1 MSNLS
6 VFLKGK
12 IGNLILNFEHHFKS
26 NGITILYGPN
36 GSGKTTIISALGGF
50 INNLETRIFFNG
62 NALHDIDKYPP
73 NKSPFG
79 IMFQNPI
86 LFEHLSVEENLDFV
100 IKRNQLKTQN
110 RSLISKEYLIN
121 QLDLNSLLHRSPEN
135 LSGGEKLRVVL
146 ARTILKQ
153 PKYLLLD
160 EPMSDLDIKYKAK
173 LLVFLKNFNKKFKT
187 PILYITH
194 SIEEISQV
202 GDQIVLIK
210 DGKKIDSGNVSNI
223 LNRSSFVDLT
233 GKFES
238 SSILEGKVY
247 GHDKNI
253 HMTTIDLNG
262 QKLVV
267 PGLPGNLNDIVRVRI
282 RSRDILLSSSRIKTQ
297 ITENELQGSISSIE
311 IENNSAFSEL
321 VIVLKNL
328 KKNRKKQ
335 KLRARIT
342 TYNLKN
348 MKLSINNTVFI
359 YISSV
364 SIDRQAYQS
373 KLLI

>member
-12 IGNLILNFEHHFKS
+12 IGSLFLNFEHYFKN

-36 GSGKTTIISALGGF
+36 GSGKSTIISALGGF
-50 INNLETRIFFNG
+50 INSIETIITFNG
-62 NALHDIDKYPP
+62 NELHHIDKYPP
-73 NKSPFG
+73 YKRPFG

-86 LFEHLSVEENLDFV
+86 LFENLTVEENLDFV
-100 IKRNQLKTQN
+100 IKRNLTKSQN
-110 RSLISKEYLIN
+110 KILISKEYLIKH
-121 QLDLNSLLHRSPEN
+121 LELHSLLKSSPEN

-153 PKYLLLD
+153 PMYLLLD

-173 LLVFLKNFNKKFKT
+173 LLIFLKDLNKKFKI

-194 SIEEISQV
+194 SIEEISQI
-202 GDQIVLIK
+202 GDKIVLIK
-210 DGKKIDSGNVSNI
+210 DGKKIDDGSVSDI
-223 LNRSSFVDLT
+223 LNTNSFRDLT
-233 GKFES
+233 GKFELS
-238 SSILEGKVY
+238 SVLDGIVVS
-247 GHDKNI
+247 HDHNLHI
-253 HMTTIDLNG
+253 TTLDLDG
-262 QKLVV
+262 QKLIV
-267 PGLPGNLNDIVRVRI
+267 PGLPGNFNNVVRVRI
-282 RSRDILLSSSRIKTQ
+282 RSRDILLASSRLETK
-297 ITENELQGSISSIE
+297 ITENELEGLISTIE

-321 VIVLKNL
+321 VILLKNL
-328 KKNRKKQ
+328 KNNKNIQ

-342 TYNLKN
+342 TYNLKK
-348 MKLSINNTVFI
+348 MKLSKNDTVFI

-373 KLLI
+373 I

>member
-6 VFLKGK
+6 VLLKGK
-12 IGNLILNFEHHFKS
+12 IGNLILNFGHHFKS

-121 QLDLNSLLHRSPEN
+121 QLELNSLLHRSPEN

-267 PGLPGNLNDIVRVRI
+267 PGLLGNLNDIVRVRI

-373 KLLI
+373 KL

>member
-121 QLDLNSLLHRSPEN
+121 QLELNSLLHRSPEN

-282 RSRDILLSSSRIKTQ
+282 RSRDILLSSTRLETK
-297 ITENELQGSISSIE
+297 ITENELQGTISSIE

>member
-6 VFLKGK
+6 VLLKGK

-26 NGITILYGPN
+26 DGITILYGPN

-62 NALHDIDKYPP
+62 NALHEVDKYPP

-110 RSLISKEYLIN
+110 TSLISKEYLIN
-121 QLDLNSLLHRSPEN
+121 QLELNSLLKRSPEN

-153 PKYLLLD
+153 PNYLLLD

-173 LLVFLKNFNKKFKT
+173 LLVFLKDLNKKFKI

-194 SIEEISQV
+194 SIEEISQI

-223 LNRSSFVDLT
+223 LNRSSFVALT

-247 GHDKNI
+247 GHDKNLHI
-253 HMTTIDLNG
+253 TTLDLNG

-267 PGLPGNLNDIVRVRI
+267 PGFPGNLNDIVRVRI
-282 RSRDILLSSSRIKTQ
+282 RSRDVLLSSSRIKTQ
-297 ITENELQGSISSIE
+297 ITENEMQGLISSIE
-311 IENNSAFSEL
+311 VENNSAFSEL
-321 VIVLKNL
+321 VIVLKNF
-328 KKNRKKQ
+328 KNNTKKQ
-335 KLRARIT
+335 KLRVRIT

-348 MKLSINNTVFI
+348 MKLSRNNTVFI

-373 KLLI
+373 K

>member
-6 VFLKGK
+6 VLLKGK

-121 QLDLNSLLHRSPEN
+121 QLELNSLLHRSPEN

>member
-1 MSNLS
+1 MSDLS
-6 VFLKGK
+6 VLLKGK
-12 IGNLILNFEHHFKS
+12 IGNFFLNFEHHFK
-26 NGITILYGPN
+26 NDGITILYGPN
-36 GSGKTTIISALGGF
+36 GSGKTTIVSALGGF
-50 INNLETRIFFNG
+50 IKNIEIRIIFNG
-62 NALHDIDKYPP
+62 NELHNIDKYPSY
-73 NKSPFG
+73 KRPFG

-100 IKRNQLKTQN
+100 IKRHQLKTPN
-110 RSLISKEYLIN
+110 KSLISKEYLIN
-121 QLDLNSLLHRSPEN
+121 NLELNSLLKRSPEN

-153 PKYLLLD
+153 PNYLLLD
-160 EPMSDLDIKYKAK
+160 EPMSDLDIKYKSK
-173 LLVFLKNFNKKFKT
+173 LLVFLKGFNKKFKT

-194 SIEEISQV
+194 SIEEISQI

-210 DGKKIDSGNVSNI
+210 DGEKIDSGSVSKI

-238 SSILEGKVY
+238 SSILEGVVSRQ
-247 GHDKNI
+247 DQNL
-253 HMTTIDLNG
+253 HMTTLDLSG

-282 RSRDILLSSSRIKTQ
+282 RSRDILLSSSRLKTQ
-297 ITENELQGSISSIE
+297 ITENELQGLISSIE

-321 VIVLKNL
+321 VIVLKSF
-328 KKNRKKQ
+328 KSKRKKQ
-335 KLRARIT
+335 TLRVRMT
-342 TYNLKN
+342 TYNLKK
-348 MKLSINNTVFI
+348 MKLSINDSVFI

-373 KLLI
+373 K

>member
-6 VFLKGK
+6 VLLKGK
-12 IGNLILNFEHHFKS
+12 IGNLFLNFEHHFK
-26 NGITILYGPN
+26 NDGITILYGPN

-62 NALHDIDKYPP
+62 NALHDIEKYPP
-73 NKSPFG
+73 YKRSFG

-100 IKRNQLKTQN
+100 IKRNQPKTQN
-110 RSLISKEYLIN
+110 TSLISKEYLIS
-121 QLDLNSLLHRSPEN
+121 QLELNSLLKRSPEN

-153 PKYLLLD
+153 PNYLLLD

-173 LLVFLKNFNKKFKT
+173 LLVFLKDFNKKFKT

-194 SIEEISQV
+194 SIEEISQI
-202 GDQIVLIK
+202 GDQIVLIN
-210 DGKKIDSGNVSNI
+210 DGKKIDSGSVSNI

-238 SSILEGKVY
+238 SSILEGKVSRY
-247 GHDKNI
+247 DQNFNI
-253 HMTTIDLNG
+253 TTLDLNG
-262 QKLVV
+262 QKLIV
-267 PGLPGNLNDIVRVRI
+267 PGFPGNLDDIVRVRI
-282 RSRDILLSSSRIKTQ
+282 RSRDILLSTSPLKTK
-297 ITENELQGSISSIE
+297 ITENELQGLISMIE
-311 IENNSAFSEL
+311 IEQDSAFSEL
-321 VIVLKNL
+321 VLTLKNF
-328 KKNRKKQ
+328 KNNVKNQ

-342 TYNLKN
+342 TYSFKN
-348 MKLSINNTVFI
+348 MKLSINDKVFI
-359 YISSV
+359 YVSSV

>member
-12 IGNLILNFEHHFKS
+12 IGNLFLNFEHNFKN
-26 NGITILYGPN
+26 NGRTILYVQN
-36 GSGKTTIISALGGF
+36 GCGKTTIISALGGF
-50 INNLETRIFFNG
+50 INNLETKIFFNG
-62 NALHDIDKYPP
+62 NALHDTDKYPP

-110 RSLISKEYLIN
+110 TSLIRKEYLIN
-121 QLDLNSLLHRSPEN
+121 QLELNSLLKRSPEN

-153 PKYLLLD
+153 PNYLLLD
-160 EPMSDLDIKYKAK
+160 EPMSDLDIKYKGK
-173 LLVFLKNFNKKFKT
+173 LLVFLKDFNKKFKI

-194 SIEEISQV
+194 SIEEITQI
-202 GDQIVLIK
+202 GDQIVLLN
-210 DGKKIDSGNVSNI
+210 DGKKIDSGSVSNI
-223 LNRSSFVDLT
+223 LNRNSFVDLT

-238 SSILEGKVY
+238 SSILEGTVSR
-247 GHDKNI
+247 HDQNFHI
-253 HMTTIDLNG
+253 TTLDLNG
-262 QKLVV
+262 QKLIV
-267 PGLPGNLNDIVRVRI
+267 PGFPGDLDNIVRVRI
-282 RSRDILLSSSRIKTQ
+282 RSRDILLSTSPLNTK
-297 ITENELQGSISSIE
+297 ITENELQGLISMIE
-311 IENNSAFSEL
+311 IEENSAFSEL
-321 VIVLKNL
+321 VITLKNF
-328 KKNRKKQ
+328 KNNDKKQ

-342 TYNLKN
+342 TFSFKN
-348 MKLSINNTVFI
+348 MKLSINDTVFI
-359 YISSV
+359 YVSSV

>member
-6 VFLKGK
+6 VLLKGK
-12 IGNLILNFEHHFKS
+12 IGKLILNFEHHFKS

-121 QLDLNSLLHRSPEN
+121 QLELNSLLHRSPEN

>member
-12 IGNLILNFEHHFKS
+12 IGNLFLNFEHYFKN

-36 GSGKTTIISALGGF
+36 GSGKSTIISALGGF
-50 INNLETRIFFNG
+50 INSIETRIIFNG
-62 NALHDIDKYPP
+62 NELHDIDKYPP
-73 NKSPFG
+73 NKRPFG

-100 IKRNQLKTQN
+100 IKRNQIKNQN
-110 RSLISKEYLIN
+110 KSSISKEYLIEH
-121 QLDLNSLLHRSPEN
+121 LELNSLLKRSPEN

-173 LLVFLKNFNKKFKT
+173 LLVFLKNFNKKFKI

-194 SIEEISQV
+194 SIEEISQI

-210 DGKKIDSGNVSNI
+210 DGKKIDNGAVSDI
-223 LNRSSFVDLT
+223 LNTNLFGDLT
-233 GKFES
+233 GKFELS
-238 SSILEGKVY
+238 SVLDGKVVSND
-247 GHDKNI
+247 HNLHI
-253 HMTTIDLNG
+253 TTLDVDG
-262 QKLVV
+262 QKLIV
-267 PGLPGNLNDIVRVRI
+267 PGYPGKFNNEVRVRI
-282 RSRDILLSSSRIKTQ
+282 RSRDILLSSSRLKSK
-297 ITENELQGSISSIE
+297 ITENELVGFISNIE
-311 IENNSAFSEL
+311 IEKNSAFSEL
-321 VIVLKNL
+321 VILLKNL
-328 KKNRKKQ
+328 KNNKNIQ

-342 TYNLKN
+342 TYNLKK
-348 MKLSINNTVFI
+348 MKLSRNDTVFI

-373 KLLI
+373 T

>member
-12 IGNLILNFEHHFKS
+12 IGNLFLNFDHNFK
-26 NGITILYGPN
+26 NDGITILYGPN

-50 INNLETRIFFNG
+50 NNNLETKIFFNG
-62 NALHDIDKYPP
+62 NALHDIEKYPP
-73 NKSPFG
+73 NKRPFG

-100 IKRNQLKTQN
+100 LKRNQLNTQN
-110 RSLISKEYLIN
+110 KSLISKEYLIN
-121 QLDLNSLLHRSPEN
+121 QLELNSLLKRSPEN

-146 ARTILKQ
+146 ARTILKH
-153 PKYLLLD
+153 PNYLLLD

-173 LLVFLKNFNKKFKT
+173 LLVFLKDFNKKFKI

-194 SIEEISQV
+194 SIEEISQI

-210 DGKKIDSGNVSNI
+210 DGKKIANGAVSDI
-223 LNRSSFVDLT
+223 LNTNSFGDLT
-233 GKFES
+233 GKFELS
-238 SSILEGKVY
+238 SVLDGIVVSNDHNLHI
-247 GHDKNI
+247 
-253 HMTTIDLNG
+253 TTLDVDG
-262 QKLVV
+262 QKLIV
-267 PGLPGNLNDIVRVRI
+267 PGLPGKFNNVVRVRI
-282 RSRDILLSSSRIKTQ
+282 RSRDILLSSSRLEKK
-297 ITENELQGSISSIE
+297 ITENELEGLISTIE

-321 VIVLKNL
+321 VILLKNL
-328 KKNRKKQ
+328 KNNKNIQ

-342 TYNLKN
+342 TYNLKK
-348 MKLSINNTVFI
+348 MKLSKNDKVFI

-373 KLLI
+373 I

>member
-1 MSNLS
+1 MLNLS

-12 IGNLILNFEHHFKS
+12 IGNLFLNFEHYFKN

-36 GSGKTTIISALGGF
+36 GSGKSTIISALGGF
-50 INNLETRIFFNG
+50 IKSIETRIIFDG
-62 NALHDIDKYPP
+62 DELHYIDKYPS
-73 NKSPFG
+73 NKRPFG

-100 IKRNQLKTQN
+100 IKRNLIKNQN
-110 RSLISKEYLIN
+110 KSSISKEYLIKH
-121 QLDLNSLLHRSPEN
+121 LELKSLLKRSAEN

-173 LLVFLKNFNKKFKT
+173 LLVFLKNFNKKFKI

-194 SIEEISQV
+194 SIEEISQI

-210 DGKKIDSGNVSNI
+210 DGKKINGGSVSDI
-223 LNRSSFVDLT
+223 LNTNLFRDLT
-233 GKFES
+233 GKFELS
-238 SSILEGKVY
+238 SVLDGKVV
-247 GHDKNI
+247 GHDNNLHI
-253 HMTTIDLNG
+253 TTLDLDG
-262 QKLVV
+262 QKLIV
-267 PGLPGNLNDIVRVRI
+267 PGLPGSLNKVVRIRI
-282 RSRDILLSSSRIKTQ
+282 RSRDIILSSSRLETK
-297 ITENELQGSISSIE
+297 ITENELEGLISSIE

-321 VIVLKNL
+321 VILLKNL
-328 KKNRKKQ
+328 NNDKNIQ

-342 TYNLKN
+342 TYNIKK
-348 MKLSINNTVFI
+348 MKLSENDMVFI

-373 KLLI
+373 I

>member
-12 IGNLILNFEHHFKS
+12 IGNLFLNFEHYFKN
-26 NGITILYGPN
+26 NGITRLYGPN
-36 GSGKTTIISALGGF
+36 GSGKSTIISALGGF
-50 INNLETRIFFNG
+50 INSIETRIIFNG
-62 NALHDIDKYPP
+62 NELHDTDKHPP
-73 NKSPFG
+73 NKRPFG

-100 IKRNQLKTQN
+100 IKRNQMKNQN
-110 RSLISKEYLIN
+110 KSSISKEYLIKH
-121 QLDLNSLLHRSPEN
+121 LELNSLLNRSPEN

-173 LLVFLKNFNKKFKT
+173 LLVFLKNFNKKFKI

-194 SIEEISQV
+194 SIEEISQI

-210 DGKKIDSGNVSNI
+210 DGKKIANGSVSDI
-223 LNRSSFVDLT
+223 LNTNSFGDLT
-233 GKFES
+233 GKFELS
-238 SSILEGKVY
+238 SVLDGIVISKDHNLHI
-247 GHDKNI
+247 
-253 HMTTIDLNG
+253 TTLDLDG
-262 QKLVV
+262 QKLIV
-267 PGLPGNLNDIVRVRI
+267 PGLPGNFNNLVRVRI
-282 RSRDILLSSSRIKTQ
+282 RSRDILLSLSPLETK
-297 ITENELQGSISSIE
+297 ITENELEGLISTIE

-321 VIVLKNL
+321 VILLKNL
-328 KKNRKKQ
+328 KKNKNIQ

-342 TYNLKN
+342 TYNLKKMN
-348 MKLSINNTVFI
+348 LSRNDTVFI

-373 KLLI
+373 M

>member
-12 IGNLILNFEHHFKS
+12 IGNLSLNFEHYFKN

-36 GSGKTTIISALGGF
+36 GSGKSTIISALGGF
-50 INNLETRIFFNG
+50 INSIETRIIFNG
-62 NALHDIDKYPP
+62 SGLHNIDKYPP
-73 NKSPFG
+73 NKRPFG

-86 LFEHLSVEENLDFV
+86 LFEHLNVEENLDFV
-100 IKRNQLKTQN
+100 IKRNQIKN
-110 RSLISKEYLIN
+110 ENKSSISKEYLIKH
-121 QLDLNSLLHRSPEN
+121 LELNSLLKRSPEN

-173 LLVFLKNFNKKFKT
+173 LLVFLKNFNKKFKI

-194 SIEEISQV
+194 SIEEISQI

-210 DGKKIDSGNVSNI
+210 DGKKIAYGAVSDI
-223 LNRSSFVDLT
+223 LNTNSFGDLT
-233 GKFES
+233 GKFELS
-238 SSILEGKVY
+238 SVLDGIVVSNDQNLHI
-247 GHDKNI
+247 
-253 HMTTIDLNG
+253 TTLDVDG
-262 QKLVV
+262 QKLIV
-267 PGLPGNLNDIVRVRI
+267 PGLPSNFNNTVRVRI
-282 RSRDILLSSSRIKTQ
+282 RSRDILLSSSRLETK
-297 ITENELQGSISSIE
+297 ITENELEGLISTIE

-321 VIVLKNL
+321 VILLKNL
-328 KKNRKKQ
+328 KNNKNIQ

-342 TYNLKN
+342 TYNLKK
-348 MKLSINNTVFI
+348 MKLSRNDTVFI

-373 KLLI
+373 TQII

>member
-6 VFLKGK
+6 VLLKGK
-12 IGNLILNFEHHFKS
+12 IGNLFLNFEHNFKN

-50 INNLETRIFFNG
+50 NNNLETKIFFNG
-62 NALHDIDKYPP
+62 NALHDIKKYPP
-73 NKSPFG
+73 NKRPFG

-86 LFEHLSVEENLDFV
+86 LFEHLSVEENFDFV

-110 RSLISKEYLIN
+110 TSLISKEYLIN
-121 QLDLNSLLHRSPEN
+121 QLELNSFLKRSPEN

-153 PKYLLLD
+153 PNYLLLD
-160 EPMSDLDIKYKAK
+160 EPMSDLDIKYKGK
-173 LLVFLKNFNKKFKT
+173 LLVFLKNFNKKFKI

-194 SIEEISQV
+194 SIEEISQI
-202 GDQIVLIK
+202 GDQIVLIN
-210 DGKKIDSGNVSNI
+210 DGKKIDSGSVSDI
-223 LNRSSFVDLT
+223 LNTNSFGDLT
-233 GKFES
+233 GKFELS
-238 SSILEGKVY
+238 SVLEGIVVSND
-247 GHDKNI
+247 HNLHI
-253 HMTTIDLNG
+253 TTLDLDG
-262 QKLVV
+262 QKLIV
-267 PGLPGNLNDIVRVRI
+267 PGLPGNFNNVVRVRI
-282 RSRDILLSSSRIKTQ
+282 RSRDILLSSSRLETK
-297 ITENELQGSISSIE
+297 ITENELEGSISTIE

-321 VIVLKNL
+321 VILLKNL
-328 KKNRKKQ
+328 ENNKNIQ

-342 TYNLKN
+342 TYNLKKL
-348 MKLSINNTVFI
+348 KLSRNDTVFI

-373 KLLI
+373 K

>member
-6 VFLKGK
+6 VTLNGK
-12 IGNLILNFEHHFKS
+12 IGNLFLNFEHHFK
-26 NGITILYGPN
+26 NDGITILYGPN

-50 INNLETRIFFNG
+50 TNNLETRILFNG
-62 NALHDIDKYPP
+62 NEIHDIYKCPP
-73 NKSPFG
+73 NKRPFG

-100 IKRNQLKTQN
+100 IKRNQIKDQN
-110 RSLISKEYLIN
+110 KSLINKEYLIKH
-121 QLDLNSLLHRSPEN
+121 LELNYLLNRSPEN

-173 LLVFLKNFNKKFKT
+173 LIVFLKDFNKKFKI

-194 SIEEISQV
+194 SIEEISQI
-202 GDQIVLIK
+202 GDEIVLIK
-210 DGKKIDSGNVSNI
+210 DGKKIDSGAVSDI
-223 LNRSSFVDLT
+223 LNTSSFGDLT
-233 GKFES
+233 GKFELS
-238 SSILEGKVY
+238 SVLDGIVVSNDHNLHI
-247 GHDKNI
+247 
-253 HMTTIDLNG
+253 TTLDLDG
-262 QKLVV
+262 QKLIV
-267 PGLPGNLNDIVRVRI
+267 PGLPGGLNKIVRVRI
-282 RSRDILLSSSRIKTQ
+282 RSRDILLSLSRLETK
-297 ITENELQGSISSIE
+297 ITENEMQGFISTIE

-321 VIVLKNL
+321 VIILKNL
-328 KKNRKKQ
+328 KNNEKIQ

-342 TYNLKN
+342 TYNLKK
-348 MKLSINNTVFI
+348 MKLSTNDKVFI

-373 KLLI
+373 T

>member
-6 VFLKGK
+6 VFFKGK
-12 IGNLILNFEHHFKS
+12 IGNLFLNFEHHFK
-26 NGITILYGPN
+26 NDGITILYGPN
-36 GSGKTTIISALGGF
+36 GSVKSTIISALGGF
-50 INNLETRIFFNG
+50 INSIETRIIFNG
-62 NALHDIDKYPP
+62 NELHDIDKYPP
-73 NKSPFG
+73 NKRPFG

-100 IKRNQLKTQN
+100 IKRNQIKNQN
-110 RSLISKEYLIN
+110 KSSISKEYLIKH
-121 QLDLNSLLHRSPEN
+121 LELNSLLKRSPEN

-173 LLVFLKNFNKKFKT
+173 LLVFLKNFNKKFKI

-194 SIEEISQV
+194 SIEEISQI

-210 DGKKIDSGNVSNI
+210 NGKKIDSGSVSNI

-238 SSILEGKVY
+238 SSILEGIVSR
-247 GHDKNI
+247 HDQNL
-253 HMTTIDLNG
+253 HMTTLDLNG

-267 PGLPGNLNDIVRVRI
+267 PGLPGKLNDIVRVRI
-282 RSRDILLSSSRIKTQ
+282 RSRDILLSSSRLKTQ
-297 ITENELQGSISSIE
+297 ITENELQGLISSIE
-311 IENNSAFSEL
+311 IEKNSAFSEL
-321 VIVLKNL
+321 VIVLKNF
-328 KKNRKKQ
+328 KNNRKKQ

-348 MKLSINNTVFI
+348 KKLLIHDNVFI

-373 KLLI
+373 KYVI